1 MTTVFLTEQPLLST
15 ECVKQ
20 LFNTVLFAALTESS
34 LSTTETKQSKNTVD
48 TRQRQRWSSGQVQL
62 QVLQHYDM
70 DL

>member
-34 LSTTETKQSKNTVD
+34 LSTTETKQSKNAVD
-48 TRQRQRWSSGQVQL
+48 TRQRLLTKVVFWPSPTSSTTTL
-62 QVLQHYDM
+62 
-70 DL
+70 